1 MSQVYKTPQAQR
13 DLVAIGYY
21 LAEHSPVAS
30 DRFLREA
37 ERAFRLLA
45 QAQELAGQV
54 ESWADFV
61 NALFDAEHGLD
72 VLAIGADQVT
82 RKPSCLQPTIYG

>member
-45 QAQELAGQV
+45 QMPEIG
-54 ESWADFV
+54 S
-61 NALFDAEHGLD
+61 D

-82 RKPSCLQPTIYG
+82 RKPSCLHPTIYG